1 MTVSVRC
8 RFGVFALL
16 CLLVA
21 TPAIAADLDE
31 SVVDESVVDDAIADD
46 TQGRFDLARRVRPVM
61 RL

>member
-31 SVVDESVVDDAIADD
+31 SGVGDAIADD